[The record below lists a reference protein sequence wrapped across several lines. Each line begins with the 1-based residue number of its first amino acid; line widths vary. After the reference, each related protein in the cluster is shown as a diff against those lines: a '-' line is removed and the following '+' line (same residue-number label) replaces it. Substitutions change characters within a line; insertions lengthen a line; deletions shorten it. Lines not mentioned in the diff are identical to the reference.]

1 MNSLKDRRSN
11 RRGWCW
17 TSESAALLPQIAS
30 WMPKSN
36 SVCVAAPSLVDP
48 RLAQRPCLPA
58 PVNAKSLI
66 KIKPHVLFD
75 DAGEQLSQSPHVFG
89 FVTRGVV
96 NERLLNLEQ
105 KAPAFLVPWRKD
117 REHQRPSAQG
127 QLRQNERGRSRHA
140 KKIDKD
146 SFAIER
152 VQIHQNPQR
161 PAALEKLKHLSR
173 G

>member
-1 MNSLKDRRSN
+1 MSNEIWKMAFSSL
-11 RRGWCW
+11 
-17 TSESAALLPQIAS
+17 P
-30 WMPKSN
+30 
-36 SVCVAAPSLVDP
+36 PSPVDP
-48 RLAQRPCLPA
+48 RLAWWPCLPA
-58 PVNAKSLI
+58 PVNPKPLI
-66 KIKPHVLFD
+66 GIKPHVLFH

-96 NERLLNLEQ
+96 TQWLLYLEQ
-105 KAPAFLVPWRKD
+105 KTPAFLVPRRKD
-117 REHQRPSAQG
+117 REHQRSSAQG
-127 QLRQNERGRSRHA
+127 QLRQNERGRSWHA

-161 PAALEKLKHLSR
+161 PAALEKLKHLAR